1 MPFQLA
7 RVLTFPRAL
16 GGIVVDS
23 DSRFEQLDADQWIPL
38 QLAGRVVRKGQSTVY
53 RWVQR
58 NLISTVDTGDAV
70 LVRVGDLR
78 QADASIR
85 RGRPRHAENSAS
97 DE

>member
-1 MPFQLA
+1 VEA
-7 RVLTFPRAL
+7 
-16 GGIVVDS
+16 
-23 DSRFEQLDADQWIPL
+23 DSRYERLDADQWVPL

-58 NLISTVDTGDAV
+58 NLVSTIDTGDAV

-85 RGRPRHAENSAS
+85 RGRPRHAMNSTA